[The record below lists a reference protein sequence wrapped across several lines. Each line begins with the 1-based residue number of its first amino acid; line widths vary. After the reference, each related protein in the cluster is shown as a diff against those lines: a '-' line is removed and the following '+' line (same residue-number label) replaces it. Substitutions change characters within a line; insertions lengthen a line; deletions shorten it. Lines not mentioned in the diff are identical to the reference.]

1 MLLWEDFR
9 IWINQIKTQI
19 RIEYATLEKEKD
31 SWLKYIWTILLFKGR
46 FNKIFDPYFFVIQP
60 ILTPDKR
67 VKKVVEYGLVFSD
80 SILNLENSDASL
92 VYGNLL
98 LKLKFFIH
106 EIYSTHVLLIKRIL
120 PDCPFK
126 KSLRPAEFSI
136 LPISEKGSFYS
147 EASLRW

>member
-106 EIYSTHVLLIKRIL
+106 EIYTCFTHKKDL

-126 KSLRPAEFSI
+126 NSLRPAEFSI
-136 LPISEKGSFYS
+136 LPDSEKGSFYS